1 MEFFKTTNEDIDAVF
16 DIYNKATS
24 YQKTVN
30 NKSWRG
36 FEKALIEKEIAEDR
50 HFIIKDEGEVAC
62 TFVLTFN
69 DLIIWK
75 EASADPAVY
84 LHRIATNPKFR
95 GRSYVTKII
104 EWVKIYAKENGK
116 SYIRLDTHSGNE
128 RINKYYMSCGFD
140 FKGVSVIEWTNELP
154 EHYKEGSF
162 SLFEI
167 KL

>member
-1 MEFFKTTNEDIDAVF
+1 MQFFKTTNNDIDAVF
-16 DIYNKATS
+16 DIYNQATS

-36 FEKALIEKEIAEDR
+36 FERSLIETEIKEHR
-50 HFIIKDEGEVAC
+50 HFIIKEEDEIAC
-62 TFVLTFN
+62 TFVLTFS

-75 EASADPAVY
+75 EASADRAIY

-95 GRSYVTKII
+95 GQSYVKKIV
-104 EWVKIYAKENGK
+104 EWAKTYAKENNK
-116 SYIRLDTHSGNE
+116 LYIRLDTHSGND
-128 RINKYYMSCGFD
+128 RINKYYTSCGFD
-140 FKGVSVIEWTNELP
+140 YKGISVIEWTSELP
-154 EHYKEGSF
+154 EHYKECSF

>member
-1 MEFFKTTNEDIDAVF
+1 MEFFKTTNKDIDAVF
-16 DIYNKATS
+16 DIYNEATS

-36 FEKALIEKEIAEDR
+36 FERALIEKEIAENR
-50 HFIIKDEGEVAC
+50 HFIIKEGNEVAC
-62 TFVLTFN
+62 TFVLTF
-69 DLIIWK
+69 DDIIIWK
-75 EASADPAVY
+75 EASADPAIY

-95 GRSYVTKII
+95 GQSYVKKII
-104 EWVKIYAKENGK
+104 EWTKTYAKENNK
-116 SYIRLDTHSGNE
+116 EYIRLDTHSGNE

-140 FKGVSVIEWTNELP
+140 YKGISTIEWTNELP

>member
-1 MEFFKTTNEDIDAVF
+1 MEFLKTKNEDINAVF
-16 DIYNKATS
+16 DIYNAATS

-36 FEKALIEKEIAEDR
+36 FERTLIEKEIKENR
-50 HFIIKDEGEVAC
+50 HFVIKEENEIAC

-75 EASADPAVY
+75 EASADPAIY

-95 GRSYVTKII
+95 GQSYVKKIV
-104 EWVKIYAKENGK
+104 EWAKKYAKENNK

-140 FKGVSVIEWTNELP
+140 YKGISTIEWTSELP

>member
-1 MEFFKTTNEDIDAVF
+1 MEFFKTTNEDIGAVF
-16 DIYNKATS
+16 DIYNEATS

-104 EWVKIYAKENGK
+104 EWVKVYAKENGK
-116 SYIRLDTHSGNE
+116 EYIRLDTHSGNE

-140 FKGVSVIEWTNELP
+140 YKGVSVIEWTNELP

>member
-1 MEFFKTTNEDIDAVF
+1 MKFLKTVNEDIDAVF
-16 DIYNKATS
+16 DIYNEATA

-30 NKSWRG
+30 IKSWRG
-36 FEKALIEKEIAEDR
+36 FEKSLIEKEIEENR
-50 HFIIKDEGEVAC
+50 HFIIREEDEIAC

-75 EASADPAVY
+75 EAAADPAVY
-84 LHRIATNPKFR
+84 IHRIATNPKFR
-95 GRSYVTKII
+95 GRSYVKKII
-104 EWVKIYAKENGK
+104 EWVKTYAKENGK
-116 SYIRLDTHSGNE
+116 TYIRLDTHSGNE
-128 RINKYYMSCGFD
+128 RINKYYTSCGFD
-140 FKGVSVIEWTNELP
+140 YKGISVIEWTAELP

>member
-1 MEFFKTTNEDIDAVF
+1 MIISKTTIQDIDAVF
-16 DIYNKATS
+16 NIYNQATS

-36 FEKALIEKEIAEDR
+36 FERALIEKEIAENR
-50 HFIIKDEGEVAC
+50 HYIIKEGNEIAC
-62 TFVLTFN
+62 TFVITFN

-75 EASADPAVY
+75 QASKDPAIY
-84 LHRIATNPKFR
+84 LHRIATSPKFR
-95 GRSYVTKII
+95 GRSYVKKII
-104 EWVKIYAKENGK
+104 EWAKEYAKQKGK
-116 SYIRLDTHSGNE
+116 EYIRLDTHSGNE
-128 RINKYYMSCGFD
+128 RINKYYSSCGFTY
-140 FKGVSVIEWTNELP
+140 KGISTIEWTNALP

>member
-1 MEFFKTTNEDIDAVF
+1 MEFLKTKNEDIDTVF
-16 DIYNKATS
+16 DIYNAATS

-36 FEKALIEKEIAEDR
+36 FERTLIEKEITENR
-50 HFIIKDEGEVAC
+50 HFIIKEGNEIAC
-62 TFVLTFN
+62 TFVITFD

-75 EASADPAVY
+75 EASTDPAIY

-95 GRSYVTKII
+95 GQSYVKKIV
-104 EWVKIYAKENGK
+104 EWAKTYAKEYNK

-128 RINKYYMSCGFD
+128 RINQYYMSCGFD
-140 FKGVSVIEWTNELP
+140 YKGISTIEWTSELP
-154 EHYKEGSF
+154 AHYKEGSF

>member
-16 DIYNKATS
+16 DIYNEATS

-30 NKSWRG
+30 IKSWRG
-36 FEKALIEKEIAEDR
+36 FEKSLIEKEIEENR
-50 HFIIKDEGEVAC
+50 HFIIKEEGEITC

-75 EASADPAVY
+75 EAAADPAVY
-84 LHRIATNPKFR
+84 IHRIATNPKFR
-95 GRSYVTKII
+95 GRSYVKKII
-104 EWVKIYAKENGK
+104 EWVKIYAAQNNKT
-116 SYIRLDTHSGNE
+116 YIRLDTHSGNE
-128 RINKYYMSCGFD
+128 RINKYYSSCGFD
-140 FKGVSVIEWTNELP
+140 YKGISVIEWTPELP

>member
-1 MEFFKTTNEDIDAVF
+1 MEFFKTTNEDIEAVF
-16 DIYNKATS
+16 DIYNQATS

-36 FEKALIEKEIAEDR
+36 FERALIEKEIAENR
-50 HFIIKDEGEVAC
+50 HFIIKEGDEVAC

-75 EASADPAVY
+75 KAAQDPAVY

-95 GRSYVTKII
+95 GQSYVKKII

-116 SYIRLDTHSGNE
+116 EYIRLDTHSGNE
-128 RINKYYMSCGFD
+128 RINQYYTSCGFNY
-140 FKGVSVIEWTNELP
+140 KGISTIEWTSELP

>member
-16 DIYNKATS
+16 DIYNEATS

-104 EWVKIYAKENGK
+104 EWVKVYAKENGK
-116 SYIRLDTHSGNE
+116 EYIRLDTHSGNE

-140 FKGVSVIEWTNELP
+140 FKGVSVIEWTSELP

>member
-1 MEFFKTTNEDIDAVF
+1 MEFLKTTKEDIDAVF
-16 DIYNKATS
+16 DIYNEATA

-30 NKSWRG
+30 IKSWRG
-36 FEKALIEKEIAEDR
+36 FEKSLIEKEIEENRHLIIREEDE
-50 HFIIKDEGEVAC
+50 IAC

-75 EASADPAVY
+75 EAAADPAVY
-84 LHRIATNPKFR
+84 IHRIATNPKFR
-95 GRSYVTKII
+95 GRSYVKKII
-104 EWVKIYAKENGK
+104 EWVKTYAKENGK
-116 SYIRLDTHSGNE
+116 TYIRLDTHSGNE
-128 RINKYYMSCGFD
+128 RINKYYTSCGFD
-140 FKGVSVIEWTNELP
+140 YKGISVIEWTAELP

>member
-1 MEFFKTTNEDIDAVF
+1 MEISKTTLQDIDAVF
-16 DIYNKATS
+16 GIYEQATS

-36 FEKALIEKEIAEDR
+36 FERALIEKEIEENR
-50 HFIIKDEGEVAC
+50 HFIIKEEDEIAC
-62 TFVLTFN
+62 TFVITFN

-75 EASADPAVY
+75 EASKDPAIY

-95 GRSYVTKII
+95 GQSYVKKIVA
-104 EWVKIYAKENGK
+104 WAKNYAKENAK
-116 SYIRLDTHSGNE
+116 SNIRLDTHSGNE
-128 RINKYYMSCGFD
+128 RINKYYTSCGFD
-140 FKGVSVIEWTNELP
+140 YKGISTIEWTNELP

-167 KL
+167 EV

>member
-1 MEFFKTTNEDIDAVF
+1 MEFLKTTKKDIDAVF
-16 DIYNKATS
+16 DIYNQATA

-30 NKSWRG
+30 IKSWRG
-36 FEKALIEKEIAEDR
+36 FEKELIEKEIEEER
-50 HFIIKDEGEVAC
+50 HFIIKEENEIAC

-75 EASADPAVY
+75 EAAEDPAVY
-84 LHRIATNPKFR
+84 IHRIATNPNFR
-95 GRSYVTKII
+95 GQSYVKKII
-104 EWVKIYAKENGK
+104 EWVKVYAHENSK

-128 RINKYYMSCGFD
+128 RINKYYTSCGFEY
-140 FKGVSVIEWTNELP
+140 KGISFIEWTPELP

>member
-1 MEFFKTTNEDIDAVF
+1 MEFLKTTAKDIDAVF
-16 DIYNKATS
+16 AIYNEATS

-50 HFIIKDEGEVAC
+50 HFIIKEGDEIAC
-62 TFVLTFN
+62 TFVFTFN

-84 LHRIATNPKFR
+84 IHRIATNPKFR

-104 EWVKIYAKENGK
+104 EWTKAYAKENGK
-116 SYIRLDTHSGNE
+116 TYIRLDTHSGNE

-140 FKGVSVIEWTNELP
+140 YKGISTIEWTSELP